1 MVSMRPTNRRSVT
14 IAVMVATFL
23 TAMDN
28 TVVSTAMPTI
38 VSDLGGIQL
47 ISWVFA
53 VYVLTTAATTPI
65 FGKLSDLYGRKLIF
79 TIGTILFLLGSALS
93 GASQTMVELILFR
106 AFQGIGAGAVFPIT
120 LTIIGD
126 LYQGEARARIQG
138 LFSAVWGISGVVGPL
153 VGGFFVDVISWRW
166 IFYINIPIGIV
177 SIALLWFF
185 LHEKFERKSH
195 RIDILGALLFLCGI
209 SSLLYAILSGGQ
221 TLAWNSPLLIVLL
234 TSSAVLLALFLFV
247 ESRAKEPMLP
257 LSLFHLPGIA
267 IANLASLFG
276 AAMLIAMSVYI
287 PLFVQGIMGQ
297 SATSAGLTL
306 TPMSIGWP
314 LGAAVGGRIMF
325 RIGPRITS
333 VLGAFLL
340 VLGCAWLSL
349 LPMGTSQW
357 PFILIMVI
365 VGFGFGFAF
374 TAFTILVQSAV
385 DWQMRGT
392 STGTNQFMRNIGQTL
407 GIALFGLWLNDTV
420 AKKLMNPALFRVT
433 HGNAGTLGRLL
444 NPAVASHFNAS
455 FVQSMR
461 AVLYDGLHA
470 VFIMVIA
477 VSIIVFVLTFF
488 LPTKFPEQMHSP
500 SKTSA

>member
-1 MVSMRPTNRRSVT
+1 MRSTNRQSVT

-47 ISWVFA
+47 MSWVFA
-53 VYVLTTAATTPI
+53 VYVLTTAATTPL
-65 FGKLSDLYGRKLIF
+65 FGKLSDLYGRKLVF
-79 TIGTILFLLGSALS
+79 TIGTTLFLVGSALS

-153 VGGFFVDVISWRW
+153 IGGFFVDVLSWRW
-166 IFYINIPIGIV
+166 IFYINIPIGVASMI
-177 SIALLWFF
+177 LLWTF
-185 LHEKFERKSH
+185 LHEKFEKKNH
-195 RIDILGALLFLCGI
+195 RIDILGALLFLVGI
-209 SSLLYAILSGGQ
+209 SSLLFAILSGGQ
-221 TLAWNSPLLIVLL
+221 TIAWNSPVLL
-234 TSSAVLLALFLFV
+234 GLLAVSAVSLALFLFV
-247 ESRAKEPMLP
+247 ESRAIEPMLP
-257 LSLFHLPGIA
+257 LSLFQLPGIA
-267 IANLASLFG
+267 VANLASLFG
-276 AAMLIAMSVYI
+276 SAVLIAMSVYI

-325 RIGPRITS
+325 RIGPRSTS

-340 VLGCAWLSL
+340 VLGCAWLTL
-349 LPMGTSQW
+349 LPIGTSQW
-357 PFILIMVI
+357 PFLLIMVI

-385 DWQMRGT
+385 DWTMRGT

-407 GIALFGLWLNDTV
+407 GIAFFGLLLNDTV
-420 AKKLMNPALFRVT
+420 AQKLMNKALIRVT
-433 HGNAGTLGRLL
+433 HGSAGMLGRLL
-444 NPAVASHFNAS
+444 DPAVASHFPPS
-455 FVQSMR
+455 FVQMMR

-470 VFIMVIA
+470 VFITVIA
-477 VSIIVFVLTFF
+477 VSIIMFLLTLF
-488 LPTKFPEQMHSP
+488 LPTTFPEQTQSQSP
-500 SKTSA
+500 KASA